1 MWRWPRGPLT
11 VAVTLEPSDEVKA
24 LRARVEALE
33 EEAARLKAEYNR
45 VEYKYRCEVII
56 NCELVDLCRAHGVKY
71 RPALSQ
77 RPY

>member
-24 LRARVEALE
+24 LRARVAALE
-33 EEAARLKAEYNR
+33 EETARLKAERDR
-45 VEYKYRCEVII
+45 VEYKYRCEVVV
-56 NCELVDLCRAHGVKY
+56 NGELVDLCRAHGVAF
-71 RPALSQ
+71 RPALNQ